1 MAIRTYL
8 HSLKPKNRRQLVR
21 WLELASDDP
30 ELRPD
35 QRRRAEQ
42 HLFKVKAILRAE
54 PHQA

>member
-42 HLFKVKAILRAE
+42 HLFRVKAILRTE
-54 PHQA
+54 PR